1 MPNEL
6 SSSSFDQILKLAG
19 GFGRFQIRQL
29 IILSLSYASNGFM
42 DWLPMIVFRI
52 PDLSLSSEDKFQ
64 TQNQTIT
71 EVMINATEESTT
83 RDLCSTKNYIIND
96 PVIKNNFITDLN
108 LVCTADATYLEEK
121 CIFTDNLGA
130 IVSSS

>member
-52 PDLSLSSEDKFQ
+52 PDLGLSSSSEVRFQSQ

-71 EVMINATEESTT
+71 MINVTENLG
-83 RDLCSTKNYIIND
+83 LCSTKNYIIND
-96 PVIKNNFITDLN
+96 PVIENNFITDLN